1 MHRDLIT
8 VSPGTP
14 TVEAIKLM
22 REHKI
27 GCLPVTAESK
37 LVGLVTEREF
47 TGIAGQL
54 LEKMLQE

>member
-1 MHRDLIT
+1 MHRDLVT
-8 VSPGTP
+8 VSPETP

-22 REHKI
+22 RENKI
-27 GCLPVTAESK
+27 GCLPVTTDSK